1 MKNERQFLK
10 TITSTI
16 YYYNRDLD
24 IKLLGNSG
32 KIIDRG
38 RLPIDLLVIFRLS
51 VTIIIDVFS
60 VRLGDTELRSQI
72 DASKCLGVPSEG
84 SDGY

>member
-51 VTIIIDVFS
+51 VTIIIDGFS